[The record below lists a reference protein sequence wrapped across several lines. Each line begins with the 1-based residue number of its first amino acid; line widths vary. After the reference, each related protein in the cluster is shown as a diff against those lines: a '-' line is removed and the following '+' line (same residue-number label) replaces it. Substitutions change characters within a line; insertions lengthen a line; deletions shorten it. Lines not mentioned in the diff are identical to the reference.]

1 MKTNIF
7 ALEDFFNQK
16 LGNKQMTKI
25 VGMED
30 PKKPKP
36 KPELNDTATSQDN
49 GEGTVDNH
57 FPPKNDD
64 TATS

>member
-7 ALEDFFNQK
+7 TLKDFLSLK
-16 LGNKQMTKI
+16 MENKQMTKI

-36 KPELNDTATSQDN
+36 KPELNDTVSSQDN
-49 GEGTVDNH
+49 GEGK
-57 FPPKNDD
+57 PNDKD
-64 TATS
+64 PIIEANVL